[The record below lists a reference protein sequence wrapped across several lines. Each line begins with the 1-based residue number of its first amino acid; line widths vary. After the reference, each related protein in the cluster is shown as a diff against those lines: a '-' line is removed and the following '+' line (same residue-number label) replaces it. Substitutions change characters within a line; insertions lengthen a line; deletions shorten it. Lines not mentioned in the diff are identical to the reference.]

1 MPQPLCP
8 HPAAAAGIHPCLKVG
23 DSVVAE
29 VVLDGMAV
37 AQLDH
42 QATRPGL
49 QRQPALLVPLPPGLQ
64 QLQLRGTVTL
74 AGKPPAPLD
83 RTWTVRDLAPTSAP
97 LYDPCLPWAERI
109 RALAVQ
115 APRIQ
120 IGPAPSHAG
129 QASPQAALQALE
141 QRLGTSVPALLQL
154 LADWDIGISDS
165 YFVGARGLGT
175 VGEMLVNQ
183 WDYARTGE
191 EGLQGLLPPDVLAR
205 YDRSLAVYVDVGDG
219 LGALAW
225 DPEGA
230 PGEGQWYWLHQD
242 ELDEPALLQDHASGH
257 PHTAEAVF
265 TQVFQRFALSRL
277 ACAQTDDELV
287 VDTALPRPNMLQ
299 LQFDKR
305 RHPRLWLCSYEHP
318 YGLY

>member
-1 MPQPLCP
+1 MPEPLVP
-8 HPAAAAGIHPCLKVG
+8 PPAAAAGIHPCLQVG
-23 DSVVAE
+23 DRVAAE
-29 VVLDGMAV
+29 VVVDGRVV

-42 QATRPGL
+42 EATRPGL
-49 QRQPALLVPLPPGLQ
+49 QRQPVVLVPMRPGLQ
-64 QLQLRGTVTL
+64 QLQLRGTVSL
-74 AGKPPAPLD
+74 AGKAPAALD
-83 RTWTVRDLAPTSAP
+83 RTWMVRDMAPASAP
-97 LYDPCLPWAERI
+97 LYDPCLPWGERI
-109 RALAVQ
+109 HALARQ
-115 APRIQ
+115 TPRIQ
-120 IGPAPSHAG
+120 IEPAPPQPG
-129 QASPQAALQALE
+129 QAALQALE
-141 QRLGTSVPALLQL
+141 QRLGTPVPALLQL

-175 VGEMLVNQ
+175 VAEMLVNQ

-191 EGLQGLLPPDVLAR
+191 DGLQELISPDVLAR

-230 PGEGQWYWLHQD
+230 PGEEGLWYWLHQD
-242 ELDEPALLQDHASGH
+242 SLDEPALLQDHATGQ
-257 PHTAEAVF
+257 PHTAEAAF

-277 ACAQTDDELV
+277 ASAQADDELV
-287 VDTALPRPNMLQ
+287 VDTALPRPNLLQ

-305 RHPRLWLCSYEHP
+305 RHPRLWLCSYGHP